1 MPKPSNAIRS
11 VAFVSLGCPKNLVD
25 SERMLGLLAQDGI
38 AITPDA
44 AQADAIVINTCG
56 FLEASKE
63 ESLREIRQAIA
74 LKKAGKV
81 KRVVVA
87 GCLVQRHKTKLLA
100 DVPEVDRLVGV
111 FDREHIVEAVRGK
124 ENPRQD
130 HGHFL
135 GKYHDLSKE
144 LVASSQLSV
153 ASGMKETK

>member
-1 MPKPSNAIRS
+1 MRKSAHKAQPAIES

-44 AQADAIVINTCG
+44 SQADAIVINTCG

-63 ESLREIRQAIA
+63 ESLREIRDAIA

-100 DVPEVDRLVGV
+100 
-111 FDREHIVEAVRGK
+111 
-124 ENPRQD
+124 
-130 HGHFL
+130 
-135 GKYHDLSKE
+135 
-144 LVASSQLSV
+144 
-153 ASGMKETK
+153 